1 MTLSMV
7 SISLYNIIDTLFVAG
22 INANALTAIG
32 IFPPVYMLIISIGQ
46 GLSTGMISI
55 MSIT

>member
-1 MTLSMV
+1 MV

-32 IFPPVYMLIISIGQ
+32 IFPPVYMRFVKL
-46 GLSTGMISI
+46 LFNELN
-55 MSIT
+55 